1 MWYLPQRFMRDL
13 VVKILVSIGL
23 YKPIVEII
31 NRVKFEVQ
39 ARRMKRD
46 GLAMLAAADKAF
58 SEMGVRAFL
67 TYGALLGAYRDH
79 GFISYDPDID
89 LGILAKDVPAD
100 LHEKLAK
107 AGFQPYRQVVMAGT
121 EQVVEETY
129 IYKNLHLD
137 IFYYMEEGQDLYS
150 VIQRKHETKEWKEAN
165 ATDGFPCDRSYVP
178 VCEFE
183 RRDFL
188 GLQIWMPIDT
198 DGWLRAIYSDSYMI
212 PIKNW
217 NAKDGY
223 ITRIIHTQ
231 ERSYRR
237 LC

>member
-1 MWYLPQRFMRDL
+1 MRDL
-13 VVKILVSIGL
+13 VVKILVRIGL
-23 YKPIVEII
+23 YKPMVEII

-46 GLAMLAAADKAF
+46 GLTMLAAADKAF
-58 SEMGVRAFL
+58 SKMGVKAFL

-89 LGILAKDVPAD
+89 LGIVANDIPKTIHQVM
-100 LHEKLAK
+100 AK

-129 IYKNLHLD
+129 IYNKLHLD
-137 IFYYMEEGQDLYS
+137 IFYYFREGNDFYS

-178 VCEFE
+178 ACEFE
-183 RRDFL
+183 RREFL
-188 GLQIWMPIDT
+188 GLQIWMPVDT
-198 DGWLRAIYSDSYMI
+198 DGWLRAIYSDSYMT

>member
-1 MWYLPQRFMRDL
+1 MRDL
-13 VVKILVSIGL
+13 VVKICVKLGI

-31 NRVKFEVQ
+31 NHIKFEVQ

-46 GLAMLAAADKAF
+46 GLAMLAKADKVF
-58 SEMGVRAFL
+58 SEMGVKAFL

-89 LGILAKDVPAD
+89 LGIVAEDVPETM
-100 LHEKLAK
+100 HQVMAK
-107 AGFQPYRQVVMAGT
+107 AGFLLYRQNVLA
-121 EQVVEETY
+121 ESKQVVEETY
-129 IYKNLHLD
+129 IYNKLHLD
-137 IFYYMEEGQDLYS
+137 IFYYFREGNDFYS

-183 RRDFL
+183 RREFL
-188 GLQIWMPIDT
+188 GLQIYMPVDT
-198 DGWLRAIYSDSYMI
+198 DGWLRAIYSDSYMT

>member
-1 MWYLPQRFMRDL
+1 MRDL
-13 VVKILVSIGL
+13 VVKICVKLGI
-23 YKPIVEII
+23 YRPIVEII
-31 NRVKFEVQ
+31 NRIKFEVQ
-39 ARRMKRD
+39 ARRMKRN
-46 GLAMLAAADKAF
+46 GLVMLAAADKVF
-58 SEMGVRAFL
+58 SEMGVKAFL

-89 LGILAKDVPAD
+89 LGIVAEDVPETM
-100 LHEKLAK
+100 HQVMAK
-107 AGFQPYRQVVMAGT
+107 AGFLLYRQNVLA
-121 EQVVEETY
+121 ESKQVVEETY
-129 IYKNLHLD
+129 IYNKLHLD
-137 IFYYMEEGQDLYS
+137 IFYYFREGNDFYS

-178 VCEFE
+178 ACEFE
-183 RRDFL
+183 RREFL
-188 GLQIWMPIDT
+188 GLQIWMPVDT
-198 DGWLRAIYSDSYMI
+198 DGWLRAIYSDSYMT

>member
-1 MWYLPQRFMRDL
+1 MRDL
-13 VVKILVSIGL
+13 VVKIFLKLGL
-23 YKPIVEII
+23 YKPTVELI
-31 NRVKFEVQ
+31 NRLKFEVQ

-46 GLAMLAAADKAF
+46 GLAMLAKADNVL
-58 SEMGVRAFL
+58 SSIGVQAFL

-89 LGILAKDVPAD
+89 LGILADKVPD
-100 LHEKLAK
+100 NLHEQMAKVGFKL
-107 AGFQPYRQVVMAGT
+107 YRQNVLAGSQ
-121 EQVVEETY
+121 QVVEETY
-129 IYKNLHLD
+129 IYGKLHLD
-137 IFYYMEEGQDLYS
+137 IFYYFREGQDLYS

-178 VCEFE
+178 ACEFE

-188 GLQIWMPIDT
+188 GLSIYMPVDT
-198 DGWLRAIYSDSYMI
+198 DGWLRAIYSDSYMT

-223 ITRIIHTQ
+223 VTRIVHTQ
-231 ERSYRR
+231 ERSYRQFPE
-237 LC
+237 

>member
-1 MWYLPQRFMRDL
+1 MRDL
-13 VVKILVSIGL
+13 VVKILVRIGL

-46 GLAMLAAADKAF
+46 GLAMLAAADKVF
-58 SEMGVRAFL
+58 SEMGVKAFL

-89 LGILAKDVPAD
+89 LGILADDVPENI
-100 LHEKLAK
+100 HQVMAK

-137 IFYYMEEGQDLYS
+137 IFYYIQEGQDLYS

-178 VCEFE
+178 ACEFE
-183 RRDFL
+183 RREFL
-188 GLQIWMPIDT
+188 GLQIWMPVDT
-198 DGWLRAIYSDSYMI
+198 DGWLRAIYSDSYMT

>member
-1 MWYLPQRFMRDL
+1 MRDL
-13 VVKILVSIGL
+13 VVKILVRIGL
-23 YKPIVEII
+23 YKPIVDII
-31 NRVKFEVQ
+31 NRAKFEVQ

-46 GLAMLAAADKAF
+46 GLTMLSAADKVF
-58 SEMGVRAFL
+58 SEMGIKAFL

-89 LGILAKDVPAD
+89 LGILEKEVPTN
-100 LHEKLAK
+100 LHEQMEQ
-107 AGFQPYRQVVMAGT
+107 AGFHLYRQNVMAET
-121 EQVVEETY
+121 TQVVEETY

-137 IFYYMEEGQDLYS
+137 IFYYIQEGQDLYS

-178 VCEFE
+178 ACEFE
-183 RRDFL
+183 RREFL
-188 GLQIWMPIDT
+188 GLQIWMPVDT
-198 DGWLRAIYSDSYMI
+198 DGWLRAIYSDSYMT

-217 NAKDGY
+217 NAQDGY
-223 ITRIIHTQ
+223 VTRIIHTE

>member
-1 MWYLPQRFMRDL
+1 MRDL
-13 VVKILVSIGL
+13 VVKILVRIGL
-23 YKPIVEII
+23 YKPIVDII
-31 NRVKFEVQ
+31 NRAKFEVQ

-46 GLAMLAAADKAF
+46 GLTMLSAADKVF
-58 SEMGVRAFL
+58 SEMGIKAFL

-89 LGILAKDVPAD
+89 LGILEKEVPTN
-100 LHEKLAK
+100 LHEQMEQ
-107 AGFQPYRQVVMAGT
+107 AGFHLYRQNVMAET
-121 EQVVEETY
+121 KQVVEETY

-137 IFYYMEEGQDLYS
+137 IFYYIQEGQDLYS

-178 VCEFE
+178 ACEFE
-183 RRDFL
+183 RREFL
-188 GLQIWMPIDT
+188 GLQIWMPVDT
-198 DGWLRAIYSDSYMI
+198 DGWLRAIYSDSYMT

-217 NAKDGY
+217 NAQDGY
-223 ITRIIHTQ
+223 VTRIIHTE

>member
-1 MWYLPQRFMRDL
+1 MRDL
-13 VVKILVSIGL
+13 VVKICVKLGI
-23 YKPIVEII
+23 YKPIVEVI
-31 NRVKFEVQ
+31 NRIKFEVQ

-46 GLAMLAAADKAF
+46 GLAMLAKADKVF
-58 SEMGVRAFL
+58 SEMGVKAFL

-89 LGILAKDVPAD
+89 LGLLADDVPD
-100 LHEKLAK
+100 NMHQMMAK

-129 IYKNLHLD
+129 IYNKLHLD
-137 IFYYMEEGQDLYS
+137 IFYYFRKGNDLYS

-178 VCEFE
+178 ACEFE
-183 RRDFL
+183 RREFL
-188 GLQIWMPIDT
+188 GLRIWMPVDT
-198 DGWLRAIYSDSYMI
+198 DGWLRAIYSDSYMT

>member
-1 MWYLPQRFMRDL
+1 MRDL

-46 GLAMLAAADKAF
+46 GLAMLAAADKVF
-58 SEMGVRAFL
+58 SEMGVKAFL

-89 LGILAKDVPAD
+89 LGILADDVPENI
-100 LHEKLAK
+100 HQVMAK

-137 IFYYMEEGQDLYS
+137 IFYYIQEGQDLYS

-178 VCEFE
+178 ACEFE
-183 RRDFL
+183 RREFL
-188 GLQIWMPIDT
+188 GLQIWMPVDT
-198 DGWLRAIYSDSYMI
+198 DGWLRAIYSDSYMT

>member
-1 MWYLPQRFMRDL
+1 MRDL
-13 VVKILVSIGL
+13 VVKICVKLGI
-23 YKPIVEII
+23 YKPIVEAI
-31 NRVKFEVQ
+31 NRLKFEVQ

-46 GLAMLAAADKAF
+46 GLAMLAKADEVF
-58 SEMGVRAFL
+58 SSIGVKAFL

-89 LGILAKDVPAD
+89 LGVLENEIPAD
-100 LHEKLAK
+100 LHDKMEQ
-107 AGFQPYRQVVMAGT
+107 AGFYLYRQNVMAGT
-121 EQVVEETY
+121 GQVIEETY
-129 IYKNLHLD
+129 IYNKLHLD
-137 IFYYMEEGQDLYS
+137 IFYYIREGKDLYS

-178 VCEFE
+178 ACEFE
-183 RRDFL
+183 RREFL
-188 GLQIWMPIDT
+188 GLQIYMPVDT
-198 DGWLRAIYSDSYMI
+198 DGWLRAIYSDSYMT

-231 ERSYRR
+231 ERSYRNIINI
-237 LC
+237 

>member
-1 MWYLPQRFMRDL
+1 MRDL
-13 VVKILVSIGL
+13 IVKFCVRLGI
-23 YKPIVEII
+23 YKPLVEII

-46 GLAMLAAADKAF
+46 GLAMLAAADKVL
-58 SEMGVRAFL
+58 SEMGVKAFL

-89 LGILAKDVPAD
+89 LGILEKEVPAD
-100 LHEKLAK
+100 MHAK
-107 AGFQPYRQVVMAGT
+107 MEQAGFHLHRQNVMAET
-121 EQVVEETY
+121 EQVIEETY

-137 IFYYMEEGQDLYS
+137 IFYYMQEGQDLYS

-178 VCEFE
+178 ACEFE
-183 RRDFL
+183 RREFL
-188 GLQIWMPIDT
+188 GLQIWMPVDT
-198 DGWLRAIYSDSYMI
+198 DGWLRAIYSDSYMT

-217 NAKDGY
+217 DAKDGY
-223 ITRIIHTQ
+223 VTRIIHTQ
-231 ERSYRR
+231 ERSYRK

>member
-1 MWYLPQRFMRDL
+1 MRDL
-13 VVKILVSIGL
+13 VVKICVKLGI
-23 YKPIVEII
+23 YKPMVEII
-31 NRVKFEVQ
+31 NRLKFELQ

-46 GLAMLAAADKAF
+46 GLAMLAAADKVF
-58 SEMGVRAFL
+58 SDMGVKAFL

-89 LGILAKDVPAD
+89 LGIVAGNIPETIHQVM
-100 LHEKLAK
+100 EK

-129 IYKNLHLD
+129 IYNKLHLD
-137 IFYYMEEGQDLYS
+137 IFYYFREGNDFYS

-178 VCEFE
+178 ACEFE
-183 RRDFL
+183 RREFL
-188 GLQIWMPIDT
+188 GLQIWMPVDT
-198 DGWLRAIYSDSYMI
+198 DGWLRAIYSDSYMT

-223 ITRIIHTQ
+223 VTRIIHTQ
-231 ERSYRR
+231 ERTYRKI
-237 LC
+237 L